1 MLSLELHK
9 RRFLESWEAEQGKRA
24 QDLTQPGSEE
34 DTVWG
39 TFEKIQIIGTGAFGA
54 VVLCK
59 KKQMP
64 DRDKVSFISIKRRP
78 NGSVNRSDE
87 ILSGIIL
94 YCYFRVKILLN
105 ICPSFE

>member
-64 DRDKVSFISIKRRP
+64 DRDKVSLIFKIEGQIKA
-78 NGSVNRSDE
+78 V
-87 ILSGIIL
+87 
-94 YCYFRVKILLN
+94 
-105 ICPSFE
+105 

>member
-24 QDLTQPGSEE
+24 QDLTQSGSGE

-39 TFEKIQIIGTGAFGA
+39 AFEKIRIIGTGAFGA

-59 KKQMP
+59 KKHMP
-64 DRDKVSFISIKRRP
+64 DRDKVSSISIHW
-78 NGSVNRSDE
+78 
-87 ILSGIIL
+87 ILNE
-94 YCYFRVKILLN
+94 LL
-105 ICPSFE
+105 